1 MCVCLSLSLP
11 LALCAGVDGSKLIH
25 MVAGTA
31 NGSVLHTTSATS
43 FISVF
48 NRANELLV
56 AQPQTILIEV
66 LNEKLCMHLFVYVTD
81 LCIHYALQ
89 LTICNLL

>member
-1 MCVCLSLSLP
+1 MGQFCTPHP
-11 LALCAGVDGSKLIH
+11 LKHPS
-25 MVAGTA
+25 
-31 NGSVLHTTSATS
+31 S

-66 LNEKLCMHLFVYVTD
+66 LNEKLCMHLFVYVAD